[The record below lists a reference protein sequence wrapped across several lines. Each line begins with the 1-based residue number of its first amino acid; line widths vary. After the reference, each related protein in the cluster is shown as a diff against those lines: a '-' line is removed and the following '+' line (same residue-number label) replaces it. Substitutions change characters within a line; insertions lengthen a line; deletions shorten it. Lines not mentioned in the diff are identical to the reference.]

1 MERFLLK
8 EFSKNPTVAT
18 SVYGSKSAG
27 NPQYT
32 EDYEQMQSLV
42 NWEQGLGGATNNGEI
57 QPNLNDI
64 QAIYKVLCK
73 AIKNNQVSGIPT
85 YLDTETYQIGSI
97 VLNVE
102 KDIPYI
108 YYSKVADNI
117 GNPLN
122 DRSYWGKIYFTQEF
136 VLINGQ
142 NATFADLSQ
151 KAIDNLNNLLSF
163 ADKDLSNL
171 SLEGQAILD
180 NKADV
185 DLSNLSEGGQ
195 NIIDGKANIGLSNL
209 SEEGQGVIDSKA
221 DVNLSNLS
229 EQGQSIIDSKANIN
243 LSNLS
248 DTGQAIIDGKANT
261 DLSNLSTAGQDIIDS
276 KADVDLS
283 NLSSTGEEEIINLT
297 KPFWYDDA
305 SRLIFN

>member
-42 NWEQGLGGATNNGEI
+42 NWEQGLGGATNNGET

-64 QAIYKVLCK
+64 QAVYKVLCK
-73 AIKNNQVSGIPT
+73 AIKNNQVSGLPL

-102 KDIPYI
+102 KGIPYI

-122 DRSYWGKIYFTQEF
+122 DINYWEKIYLTQELF
-136 VLINGQ
+136 YPDVDYTDGNYIVGTSPYTCPVSGILILNFNITTIGQ
-142 NATFADLSQ
+142 QGYFSLQVNNSQVAYFDDEGIVRNCFSIPVSKGDEIVVNTNATSSVLTIYPYKQQ
-151 KAIDNLNNLLSF
+151 K
-163 ADKDLSNL
+163 SN
-171 SLEGQAILD
+171 
-180 NKADV
+180 
-185 DLSNLSEGGQ
+185 
-195 NIIDGKANIGLSNL
+195 
-209 SEEGQGVIDSKA
+209 
-221 DVNLSNLS
+221 
-229 EQGQSIIDSKANIN
+229 
-243 LSNLS
+243 
-248 DTGQAIIDGKANT
+248 
-261 DLSNLSTAGQDIIDS
+261 
-276 KADVDLS
+276 
-283 NLSSTGEEEIINLT
+283 
-297 KPFWYDDA
+297 
-305 SRLIFN
+305 